1 MWLAKRPIDGTVVA
15 SRVALVEM
23 EPPIGPPT
31 RSRRAIESHR
41 RVSIST
47 LTVAFPPTL
56 VSFKWT
62 DDGRA
67 LAQCVPFQGFFFS
80 FQFGNPKKTFVSSQ
94 LVFRHECY
102 HKTLVKFR
110 APFSYPNSYKFSYK
124 FTLANG
130 VVLFAISSSSKCPH
144 PYGGTF
150 FLVFLLPSH
159 CRTVSAKNA
168 TLSFSFRFDLD
179 LFLDRRARCA
189 TLRFRVSS
197 LRRSVQEEK
206 KQKRIDG
213 VVFELRESGSVKSKF
228 FQERTK
234 AKKK

>member
-159 CRTVSAKNA
+159 CGTVSAKNA

-179 LFLDRRARCA
+179 FFGS
-189 TLRFRVSS
+189 TSS
-197 LRRSVQEEK
+197 LRNSPFPGLVSSPFTSRGK